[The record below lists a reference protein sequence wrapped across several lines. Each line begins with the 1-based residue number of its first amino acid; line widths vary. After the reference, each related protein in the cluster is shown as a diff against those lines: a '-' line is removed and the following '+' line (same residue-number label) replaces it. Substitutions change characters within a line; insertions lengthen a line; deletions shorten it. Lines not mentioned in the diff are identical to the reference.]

1 MNVAT
6 LSQHLSVRLLRETWV
21 RSLRT
26 LGGYIRF
33 GAAGSLTAAN
43 PLSNGS
49 NAMPALAQYRLL
61 KDDRRM
67 AIDGWGVA
75 VVAVFE
81 LVARH
86 FAFDDARVGA
96 RAAPRE

>member
-1 MNVAT
+1 
-6 LSQHLSVRLLRETWV
+6 
-21 RSLRT
+21 
-26 LGGYIRF
+26 
-33 GAAGSLTAAN
+33 
-43 PLSNGS
+43 
-49 NAMPALAQYRLL
+49 
-61 KDDRRM
+61 M